1 MIDFTSIQQMLEDA
15 KTGGLPLWQNIM
27 VSDCARQGIDP
38 KISWGQMERLLDA
51 MEQADR
57 DYRDTDRSVSGL
69 VGGDGGKM
77 ARYGD
82 GGDTLCG
89 PFLSEVMAGALR
101 MGECNACMKRI
112 VAAPTAGSCGVLPAV
127 LLPCGRRFGLPREQ
141 MIQAL
146 YISAGFGMVIANRA
160 SISGAEGGCQAEVGS
175 AAAMAAA
182 ALVFLMGGT
191 DEMMANA
198 CAMGVKNLLGLVCD
212 PVGGLVEVPCVKRN
226 GHVCPVCRPDGT
238 GGEHQPGAAGP
249 GAGRHAGG
257 GGCPAPQPEGD
268 GEGRP
273 GRHPLWKTVRTGTV
287 ILFGET
293 QPVIPRQ

>member
-1 MIDFTSIQQMLEDA
+1 MIDFTSIQQMLEDT

-198 CAMGVKNLLGLVCD
+198 CAMAVKNLLGLVCD

-226 GHVCPVCRPDGT
+226 VIGAMDALSAAQMALAGITSRVPPDQVLDAMREVGDALPHSLKET
-238 GGEHQPGAAGP
+238 GKGGLAATPFGKQY
-249 GAGRHAGG
+249 A
-257 GGCPAPQPEGD
+257 PEG
-268 GEGRP
+268 EFSN
-273 GRHPLWKTVRTGTV
+273 L
-287 ILFGET
+287 
-293 QPVIPRQ
+293 IP